1 MFVKDGMKFI
11 VQTVFIY
18 RLSEEFLGASGLFT
32 SVLGI
37 LNIAELGIGSAISF
51 ALYKPLAENDKDQ
64 LKALMALYKK
74 AYLSIGCFILVI
86 GFILLPLLPYIVKDS
101 IEGLN
106 INILYLLYLT
116 NTVCS
121 YLFMSYKSSL
131 LIADQKQYI
140 VQLYYSK
147 ISIIS
152 GISQILILL
161 IMPAKSAATY
171 YAYTITG
178 IFFVVLQNILIS
190 RRTDK
195 VYPYILEKSN
205 IPIKPEVKRKIIQ
218 NVKALSIANVS
229 RKALD
234 SIDTIIISASLVNG
248 FAIIGKYSNYT
259 LIVSFVKKSIY

>member
-101 IEGLN
+101 IEGL
-106 INILYLLYLT
+106 
-116 NTVCS
+116 
-121 YLFMSYKSSL
+121 
-131 LIADQKQYI
+131 
-140 VQLYYSK
+140 
-147 ISIIS
+147 
-152 GISQILILL
+152 
-161 IMPAKSAATY
+161 
-171 YAYTITG
+171 
-178 IFFVVLQNILIS
+178 
-190 RRTDK
+190 
-195 VYPYILEKSN
+195 
-205 IPIKPEVKRKIIQ
+205 
-218 NVKALSIANVS
+218 
-229 RKALD
+229 
-234 SIDTIIISASLVNG
+234 
-248 FAIIGKYSNYT
+248 
-259 LIVSFVKKSIY
+259 

>member
-51 ALYKPLAENDKDQ
+51 ALYKPLAEHDKDQ

-74 AYLSIGCFILVI
+74 AYLAIGCFILVI
-86 GFILLPLLPYIVKDS
+86 GLILVPLLPYIVKDS

-106 INILYLLYLT
+106 I
-116 NTVCS
+116 
-121 YLFMSYKSSL
+121 
-131 LIADQKQYI
+131 
-140 VQLYYSK
+140 
-147 ISIIS
+147 
-152 GISQILILL
+152 
-161 IMPAKSAATY
+161 
-171 YAYTITG
+171 
-178 IFFVVLQNILIS
+178 
-190 RRTDK
+190 
-195 VYPYILEKSN
+195 
-205 IPIKPEVKRKIIQ
+205 KIIQ